1 MLEEILTLALALSI
15 ATHAM
20 LVKKCQVLEASIPA
34 QTGAVHHT
42 MTEVRDLLD
51 EALDMMQN
59 LAPSIPD
66 LTPTQAQSESL
77 PNLILNTLLARMG
90 MPEADASTTQPQEWE
105 VLPPDDTPTTTEQS
119 PEHHEHG

>member
-1 MLEEILTLALALSI
+1 MLEEVLTLALVLSI
-15 ATHAM
+15 ATHAL

-34 QTGAVHHT
+34 QTAGVHHT
-42 MTEVRDLLD
+42 MTEVRELLD
-51 EALDMMQN
+51 EALDMMGA
-59 LAPSIPD
+59 LMPAPIASP
-66 LTPTQAQSESL
+66 PSPVASESL

-90 MPEADASTTQPQEWE
+90 MPEEDASKTQPQEWE